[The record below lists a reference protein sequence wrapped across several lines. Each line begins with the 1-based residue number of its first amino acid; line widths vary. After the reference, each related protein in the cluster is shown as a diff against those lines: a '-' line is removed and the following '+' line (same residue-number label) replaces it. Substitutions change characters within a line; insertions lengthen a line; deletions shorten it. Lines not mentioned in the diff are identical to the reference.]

1 MRTLRFHAFLFPCYD
16 KTKRSE
22 DFEVSIHVDFPYYL
36 CMAISSKGKNDLVM
50 MKLISGQFATVE
62 PLVVMIFSCLG
73 LFPLLFASLI
83 MPNDSF
89 KLPGWPFSLLSFGL
103 GAFALLPY
111 FVLKGEKSTKSRG
124 FSLLNKWLTSPTFLL
139 SLLTITLILYLYGFA
154 AGSFSG
160 YIEAFKH
167 SELVSVMTV
176 DFFVLTW
183 LTYILF
189 RGHRYRFIC
198 VLPILGPLVLLLTI
212 NQKTTHL

>member
-1 MRTLRFHAFLFPCYD
+1 MLFFLHAMIKRKGVRILKYLSMWTFLIIYAWLLAAKEKRPRHDEVDLWAIRNSGATRRYD
-16 KTKRSE
+16 
-22 DFEVSIHVDFPYYL
+22 
-36 CMAISSKGKNDLVM
+36 
-50 MKLISGQFATVE
+50 
-62 PLVVMIFSCLG
+62 FSCLG

-124 FSLLNKWLTSPTFLL
+124 FNLLNKWLTSPTFLL

-176 DFFVLTW
+176 DFLS
-183 LTYILF
+183 L
-189 RGHRYRFIC
+189 
-198 VLPILGPLVLLLTI
+198 LG
-212 NQKTTHL
+212 